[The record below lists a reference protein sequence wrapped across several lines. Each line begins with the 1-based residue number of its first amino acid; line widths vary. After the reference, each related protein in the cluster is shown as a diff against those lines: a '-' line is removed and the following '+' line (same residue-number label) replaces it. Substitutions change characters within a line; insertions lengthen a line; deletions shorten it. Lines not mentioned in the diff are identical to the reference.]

1 MAGRKLRALRILVQ
15 RTFEGCMKEE
25 ASSAHEQV
33 SNKGNEENS
42 IMAMFSAALNT
53 KEREIHEE
61 EVREGVY
68 YLGSIRGRVVIL

>member
-15 RTFEGCMKEE
+15 RTFERCMKEE

-33 SNKGNEENS
+33 SNKGNEENI
-42 IMAMFSAALNT
+42 IMTIFSAALNT

-68 YLGSIRGRVVIL
+68 YLSSIRGRVVIL